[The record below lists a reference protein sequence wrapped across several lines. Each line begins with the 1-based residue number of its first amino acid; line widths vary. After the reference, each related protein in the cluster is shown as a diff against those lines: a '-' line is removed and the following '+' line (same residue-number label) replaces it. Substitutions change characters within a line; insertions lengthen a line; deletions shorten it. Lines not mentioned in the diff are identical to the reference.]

1 MTLLHGV
8 EDGANTAAERPDGPM
23 RWTQAF
29 VALLLRFAARVAEAE
44 GVSMDEALLTSTPLY
59 LSFGLTPSFSPQ
71 DPTWQEF
78 LAGYHDASQP
88 VTWTHSFYLAHARE
102 YGESPFGCF
111 SYAYE
116 SETRTIGLHFGNRDA
131 SRAGPLSEERQ
142 QVRRAELTALFADVR
157 REVPAAQAVSGGSWL
172 YNLAAYRRLFPP
184 AYVRTAVPV
193 APALQFMSLWGQFLD
208 RHGEVR
214 PGPTTTFLDRIATA
228 TTLDAL
234 MRSFPL
240 PVRAP
245 RCSIEHFYAFYGLN

>member
-1 MTLLHGV
+1 LTVGRQL
-8 EDGANTAAERPDGPM
+8 
-23 RWTQAF
+23 WTQAF
-29 VALLLRFAARVAEAE
+29 VALLLRFAARVAEVE
-44 GVSMDEALLTSTPLY
+44 GVPIDEALLTSRPLY
-59 LSFGLTPSFSPQ
+59 LNFGLKLPFSPQ

-78 LAGYHDASQP
+78 LAGYHDAAQP
-88 VTWTHSFYLAHARE
+88 VAWTHSFYLAHARE

-116 SETRTIGLHFGNRDA
+116 SEMRTVRLHFGDRDA
-131 SRAGPLSEERQ
+131 SGAGPLSEERQ
-142 QVRRAELTALFADVR
+142 QVRQAELTALFADVR
-157 REVPAAQAVSGGSWL
+157 REVPAAEAVSGGSWL

-208 RHGEVR
+208 RHGTVR

-228 TTLDAL
+228 TTLDAIV
-234 MRSFPL
+234 RSFPL

-245 RCSIEHFYAFYGLN
+245 RCPIEHFYAFYGLN

>member
-8 EDGANTAAERPDGPM
+8 EVGANTAAERPDGPM

-59 LSFGLTPSFSPQ
+59 LNFGLTPSFSPQ

-142 QVRRAELTALFADVR
+142 QVRRAELTALCADVR
-157 REVPAAQAVSGGSWL
+157 REVPMCLRPLGRLAV
-172 YNLAAYRRLFPP
+172 R
-184 AYVRTAVPV
+184 
-193 APALQFMSLWGQFLD
+193 
-208 RHGEVR
+208 
-214 PGPTTTFLDRIATA
+214 
-228 TTLDAL
+228 
-234 MRSFPL
+234 
-240 PVRAP
+240 
-245 RCSIEHFYAFYGLN
+245 